1 MSQVAQKTN
10 HSGKKM
16 RWVRSNRN
24 LATESDQISLQSYLQ
39 EVAGVELLTKE
50 KEFELAQA
58 VQKGCQQARQD
69 LAGANLRLVLSM
81 ARRYVGSG
89 MSFLDLVQE
98 GNLGLLEAVDKFDP
112 EKGFR
117 FSTYACWWIR
127 QAITRAIAN
136 KGRTVR
142 LPVHI
147 HDVVQKYSRL
157 TEGKSN
163 LTSQDDK
170 FSEISQE
177 LFPVCQETLRRK
189 LSRSLKRS
197 VEANDGEY
205 VARLEELQSESMRR
219 LRTVLLI
226 AQDPVS
232 LETPLGNDGQETN
245 LGQMLPNSD
254 CEMTRYLRGQ
264 EWDWLMSHLSGREL
278 DVLRQRYGLEGAT
291 PRTLNDLAEEMGVS
305 RESVRQVEVKALK
318 KLRSVL
324 LKDGGWNN

>member
-1 MSQVAQKTN
+1 MSQVAQR
-10 HSGKKM
+10 SAGKKM
-16 RWVRSNRN
+16 RWVRTNRN
-24 LATESDQISLQSYLQ
+24 LSTESDQLSLQSYLQ
-39 EVAGVELLTKE
+39 EVSGVELLTKE
-50 KEFELAQA
+50 KEFALAEA
-58 VQKGCQQARQD
+58 VQNGDQQARKE

-112 EKGFR
+112 HKGFR

-136 KGRTVR
+136 KARTVR

-157 TEGKSN
+157 TEGKANENS
-163 LTSQDDK
+163 
-170 FSEISQE
+170 FAEISQE
-177 LFPVCQETLRRK
+177 LFPIDQDTLRRK
-189 LSRSLKRS
+189 LSRSLKRQ
-197 VEANDGEY
+197 VETQDKEY
-205 VARLEELQSESMRR
+205 VTRFQELQGESMRR

-226 AQDPVS
+226 AQEPVS
-232 LETPLGNDGQETN
+232 LETPLGTDGQETS
-245 LGQMLPNSD
+245 LGSMLPTSD
-254 CEMTRYLRGQ
+254 CELAAHLRTQ
-264 EWDWLMSHLSGREL
+264 EWDWLMSHLNEKEL
-278 DVLRQRYGLEGAT
+278 DVLRQRYGLDGAQS
-291 PRTLNDLAEEMGVS
+291 RTLNELAEEMGVS

-324 LKDGGWNN
+324 LKDGWACN